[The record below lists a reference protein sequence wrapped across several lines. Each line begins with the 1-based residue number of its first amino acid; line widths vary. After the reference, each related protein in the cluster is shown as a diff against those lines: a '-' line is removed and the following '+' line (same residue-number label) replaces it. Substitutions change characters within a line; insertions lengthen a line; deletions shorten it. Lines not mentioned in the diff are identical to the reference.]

1 MSIAELKSLLG
12 SGRISEDE
20 DIIKTY
26 SDDWTGRYRGFA
38 RAVISPEST
47 DEVAE
52 ILNWCSTNQV
62 GVVPQGGNTG
72 MVGGSTPLNGELIIS
87 LRKMKNVNFSD
98 TNDNQIVAEAGATLL
113 EIQNLALERSMIY
126 GVDFAAR
133 DSATIGGTIATNAGG
148 LNVLRYGTTRR
159 QIISVE
165 AVTGTGE
172 IIGNLNGLDKDNT
185 GYHLPSLLCGS
196 EGTLAIVTRAKLRLR
211 PKPKENVSI
220 LFGLDTIQDAVNL
233 TEACVSTSMEIIACE
248 LFFQKGVDLVR
259 EAYDLQPLW
268 NNRKSIYLLCEFAG
282 DLGVLDRLNE
292 NVLGEMLRTHDS
304 ILVATSDRERQRL
317 WQYREL
323 HTLAISNKGI
333 PLKLDVTIPL
343 GNLTHFL
350 DSIATICGN
359 INPLSIPYVFGH
371 SADGN
376 MHLNI
381 LQSEP
386 NVAEM
391 EEEILKFV
399 VSLDGSISA
408 EHGIGRGKAP
418 YLHLQR
424 NEEEIRLFREM
435 KKAFDP
441 KGILNPDVIFPTS
454 GNDA

>member
-1 MSIAELKSLLG
+1 M
-12 SGRISEDE
+12 
-20 DIIKTY
+20 
-26 SDDWTGRYRGFA
+26 
-38 RAVISPEST
+38 
-47 DEVAE
+47 
-52 ILNWCSTNQV
+52 
-62 GVVPQGGNTG
+62 
-72 MVGGSTPLNGELIIS
+72 
-87 LRKMKNVNFSD
+87 
-98 TNDNQIVAEAGATLL
+98 
-113 EIQNLALERSMIY
+113 
-126 GVDFAAR
+126 
-133 DSATIGGTIATNAGG
+133 
-148 LNVLRYGTTRR
+148 
-159 QIISVE
+159 
-165 AVTGTGE
+165 
-172 IIGNLNGLDKDNT
+172 
-185 GYHLPSLLCGS
+185 
-196 EGTLAIVTRAKLRLR
+196 
-211 PKPKENVSI
+211 
-220 LFGLDTIQDAVNL
+220 
-233 TEACVSTSMEIIACE
+233 
-248 LFFQKGVDLVR
+248 
-259 EAYDLQPLW
+259 
-268 NNRKSIYLLCEFAG
+268 
-282 DLGVLDRLNE
+282 DRLNE

-386 NVAEM
+386 NVAEI

-408 EHGIGRGKAP
+408 EHGIGRAKAP

-454 GNDA
+454 R

>member
-26 SDDWTGRYRGFA
+26 SDDWTGRYRGSA
-38 RAVISPEST
+38 RAVISPQST

-52 ILNWCSTNQV
+52 ILNWCSTNWV

-233 TEACVSTSMEIIACE
+233 TEACVSTSTDIIACE

-268 NNRKSIYLLCEFAG
+268 NNKNSIYLLCEFAG

-408 EHGIGRGKAP
+408 EHGIGRAKAP

-454 GNDA
+454 R

>member
-20 DIIKTY
+20 DVIKTY
-26 SDDWTGRYRGFA
+26 SDDWTGRYRGSA
-38 RAVISPEST
+38 RAVISPQST
-47 DEVAE
+47 YEVAE

-159 QIISVE
+159 QIVSVE

-196 EGTLAIVTRAKLRLR
+196 EGTLAIVTRAKLRLW
-211 PKPKENVSI
+211 PKPKENISI

-233 TEACVSTSMEIIACE
+233 TEACVSTSTEIIACE

-268 NNRKSIYLLCEFAG
+268 NNRNSIYFLCEFAG

-304 ILVATSDRERQRL
+304 IFVATSDKERQRL

-323 HTLAISNKGI
+323 HTLAIADKGI

-350 DSIATICGN
+350 DSIATICSN

-408 EHGIGRGKAP
+408 EHGIGRAKAP
-418 YLHLQR
+418 YLHFQR

-441 KGILNPDVIFPTS
+441 KGILNPDIIFPAS
-454 GNDA
+454 R

>member
-26 SDDWTGRYRGFA
+26 SDDWTGRYRGSA
-38 RAVISPEST
+38 RAVISPQST

-268 NNRKSIYLLCEFAG
+268 NNRNSIYLLCEFAG

-408 EHGIGRGKAP
+408 EHGIGRAKAP

-454 GNDA
+454 R

>member
-12 SGRISEDE
+12 SGRISEDA

-26 SDDWTGRYRGFA
+26 SDDWTGRYRGSA
-38 RAVISPEST
+38 RAVISPQST

-233 TEACVSTSMEIIACE
+233 TEACVSTSTEIIACE

-268 NNRKSIYLLCEFAG
+268 NNRNSIYLLCEFAG

-408 EHGIGRGKAP
+408 EHGIGRAKAP

-454 GNDA
+454 R

>member
-113 EIQNLALERSMIY
+113 ELQNLALERSMIY

-233 TEACVSTSMEIIACE
+233 TEACVSKSTEIIACE

-386 NVAEM
+386 NVAEI

-408 EHGIGRGKAP
+408 EHGIGRAKAP

-454 GNDA
+454 R

>member
-1 MSIAELKSLLG
+1 MSITELKSLLG
-12 SGRISEDE
+12 SGRISEDA

-26 SDDWTGRYRGFA
+26 SDDWTGRYRGSA
-38 RAVISPEST
+38 RAVISPQST

-233 TEACVSTSMEIIACE
+233 TEACVSTSTEIIACE

-268 NNRKSIYLLCEFAG
+268 NNKNSIYLLCEFAG

-408 EHGIGRGKAP
+408 EHGIGRAKAP

-454 GNDA
+454 R

>member
-26 SDDWTGRYRGFA
+26 SDDWTGRYRGSA
-38 RAVISPEST
+38 RAVISPQST

-52 ILNWCSTNQV
+52 ILNWCSTNRV

-233 TEACVSTSMEIIACE
+233 TEACVSASTEIIACE

-268 NNRKSIYLLCEFAG
+268 NNKNSIYLLCEFAG

-408 EHGIGRGKAP
+408 EHGIGRAKAP
-418 YLHLQR
+418 YLHFQR

-454 GNDA
+454 R

>member
-1 MSIAELKSLLG
+1 
-12 SGRISEDE
+12 
-20 DIIKTY
+20 
-26 SDDWTGRYRGFA
+26 
-38 RAVISPEST
+38 
-47 DEVAE
+47 
-52 ILNWCSTNQV
+52 
-62 GVVPQGGNTG
+62 
-72 MVGGSTPLNGELIIS
+72 
-87 LRKMKNVNFSD
+87 MKNVNFSD

-233 TEACVSTSMEIIACE
+233 TEACVSTSTEIIACE

-268 NNRKSIYLLCEFAG
+268 NNKNSIYLLCEFAG

-408 EHGIGRGKAP
+408 EHGIGRAKAP
-418 YLHLQR
+418 YLHFQR

-454 GNDA
+454 R

>member
-26 SDDWTGRYRGFA
+26 SDDWTGRYRGSA
-38 RAVISPEST
+38 RAVISPQST

-159 QIISVE
+159 QIVSVE

-196 EGTLAIVTRAKLRLR
+196 EGTLAIVTRAKLRLW
-211 PKPKENVSI
+211 PKPKENISI

-268 NNRKSIYLLCEFAG
+268 NNRNSIYLLCEFAG

-408 EHGIGRGKAP
+408 EHGIGRAKAP

-454 GNDA
+454 R

>member
-26 SDDWTGRYRGFA
+26 SDDWTGRYRGSA
-38 RAVISPEST
+38 RAVISPQST

-87 LRKMKNVNFSD
+87 LKKMKNVNFSD

-233 TEACVSTSMEIIACE
+233 TEACVSTSTEIIACE

-268 NNRKSIYLLCEFAG
+268 NNKNSIYLLCEFAG

-408 EHGIGRGKAP
+408 EHGIGRAKAP

-441 KGILNPDVIFPTS
+441 KGILNPDVIFPAS
-454 GNDA
+454 R

>member
-26 SDDWTGRYRGFA
+26 SDDWTGRYRGSA
-38 RAVISPEST
+38 RAVISPQST

-165 AVTGTGE
+165 AVAGTGE

-233 TEACVSTSMEIIACE
+233 TEACVSTSTEIIACE

-268 NNRKSIYLLCEFAG
+268 NNRNSIYLLCEFAG

-343 GNLTHFL
+343 GNLAHFL

-408 EHGIGRGKAP
+408 EHGIGRAKAP
-418 YLHLQR
+418 YLHIQR

-454 GNDA
+454 K

>member
-38 RAVISPEST
+38 RAVISPQST

-52 ILNWCSTNQV
+52 ILNWCSTNQI

-233 TEACVSTSMEIIACE
+233 TEACVSTSTEIIACE

-292 NVLGEMLRTHDS
+292 NLLGEMLRTHDS

-408 EHGIGRGKAP
+408 EHGIGRAKAP

-441 KGILNPDVIFPTS
+441 KGILNPDVIFPAS
-454 GNDA
+454 R

>member
-26 SDDWTGRYRGFA
+26 SDDWTGRYRGSA
-38 RAVISPEST
+38 RAVISPQST

-87 LRKMKNVNFSD
+87 LRKMKNVIFSD

-233 TEACVSTSMEIIACE
+233 TEACVSTSTEIIACE

-268 NNRKSIYLLCEFAG
+268 NNRNSIYLLCEFAG

-304 ILVATSDRERQRL
+304 VLVATSDRERQRL

-408 EHGIGRGKAP
+408 EHGIGRAKAP

-435 KKAFDP
+435 KKSFDP

-454 GNDA
+454 R

>member
-1 MSIAELKSLLG
+1 
-12 SGRISEDE
+12 
-20 DIIKTY
+20 
-26 SDDWTGRYRGFA
+26 
-38 RAVISPEST
+38 
-47 DEVAE
+47 
-52 ILNWCSTNQV
+52 
-62 GVVPQGGNTG
+62 
-72 MVGGSTPLNGELIIS
+72 
-87 LRKMKNVNFSD
+87 MKNVNFSD

-148 LNVLRYGTTRR
+148 LNVLRYGTTRG

-233 TEACVSTSMEIIACE
+233 TEVCVSTSTEIIACE

-268 NNRKSIYLLCEFAG
+268 NNKNSIYLLCEFAG

-408 EHGIGRGKAP
+408 EHGIGRAKAP

-454 GNDA
+454 R

>member
-26 SDDWTGRYRGFA
+26 SDDWTGRYRGSA
-38 RAVISPEST
+38 RAVISPQST
-47 DEVAE
+47 DEVVE
-52 ILNWCSTNQV
+52 ILKWCSTNQV

-233 TEACVSTSMEIIACE
+233 TEACVSTSTEIIACE

-268 NNRKSIYLLCEFAG
+268 NNKNSIYLLCEFAG

-408 EHGIGRGKAP
+408 EHGIGRAKAP

-454 GNDA
+454 R

>member
-26 SDDWTGRYRGFA
+26 SDDWTGRYRGSA
-38 RAVISPEST
+38 RAVISPQST

-52 ILNWCSTNQV
+52 ILNWCSTNRV

-233 TEACVSTSMEIIACE
+233 TEACVSTSTEIIACE

-268 NNRKSIYLLCEFAG
+268 NNKNSIYLLCEFAG

-292 NVLGEMLRTHDS
+292 NALGEMLRTHDS

-408 EHGIGRGKAP
+408 EHGIGRAKAP

-441 KGILNPDVIFPTS
+441 KGILNPDIIFPAS
-454 GNDA
+454 R

>member
-12 SGRISEDE
+12 SGRISEDA

-26 SDDWTGRYRGFA
+26 SDDWTGRYRGSA
-38 RAVISPEST
+38 RAVISPQSI

-233 TEACVSTSMEIIACE
+233 TEACVSTSTEIIACE

-268 NNRKSIYLLCEFAG
+268 NNKNSIYLLCEFAG

-408 EHGIGRGKAP
+408 EHGIGRAKAP

-454 GNDA
+454 R

>member
-26 SDDWTGRYRGFA
+26 SDDWTGRYRGSA
-38 RAVISPEST
+38 RAVISPQST
-47 DEVAE
+47 YEVAE

-196 EGTLAIVTRAKLRLR
+196 EGTLAIVTRAKLRLW
-211 PKPKENVSI
+211 PKPKENISI

-268 NNRKSIYLLCEFAG
+268 NNRNSIYLLCEFAG

-292 NVLGEMLRTHDS
+292 NALGEMLRTHDS

-408 EHGIGRGKAP
+408 EHGIGRAKAP
-418 YLHLQR
+418 YLHIQR

-454 GNDA
+454 K

>member
-12 SGRISEDE
+12 SSRISEDE

-38 RAVISPEST
+38 RAVISPQST
-47 DEVAE
+47 DEVVE
-52 ILNWCSTNQV
+52 ILKWCSTNQV

-233 TEACVSTSMEIIACE
+233 TEACVSTSTEIIACE
-248 LFFQKGVDLVR
+248 LFFQKGVELVR

-268 NNRKSIYLLCEFAG
+268 NNRNSIYLLCEFAG
-282 DLGVLDRLNE
+282 DSGVLDRLNE

-408 EHGIGRGKAP
+408 EHGIGRAKAP

-454 GNDA
+454 R

>member
-12 SGRISEDE
+12 SGRISEDA

-38 RAVISPEST
+38 RAVISPESI

-233 TEACVSTSMEIIACE
+233 TEACVSTSTEIIACE

-268 NNRKSIYLLCEFAG
+268 NNRNSIYLLCEFAG

-408 EHGIGRGKAP
+408 EHGIGRAKAP

-435 KKAFDP
+435 KKSFDP

-454 GNDA
+454 R

>member
-1 MSIAELKSLLG
+1 MSITELKSLLG
-12 SGRISEDE
+12 SGRISEDA

-26 SDDWTGRYRGFA
+26 SDDWTGRYRGSA
-38 RAVISPEST
+38 RAVISPQST

-87 LRKMKNVNFSD
+87 LRKMKNVCFSD

-220 LFGLDTIQDAVNL
+220 LFGLDTIQDAINL
-233 TEACVSTSMEIIACE
+233 TEACVSTSTEIIACE

-268 NNRKSIYLLCEFAG
+268 NNKNSIYLLCEFAG

-408 EHGIGRGKAP
+408 EHGIGRAKAP

-454 GNDA
+454 R

>member
-26 SDDWTGRYRGFA
+26 SDDWTGRYRGSA
-38 RAVISPEST
+38 RAVISPQST

-233 TEACVSTSMEIIACE
+233 TEACVSTSTEIIACE

-268 NNRKSIYLLCEFAG
+268 NNKNSIYLLCEFAG

-408 EHGIGRGKAP
+408 EHGIGRAKAP
-418 YLHLQR
+418 YLHFQR

-454 GNDA
+454 R

>member
-233 TEACVSTSMEIIACE
+233 TEACVSTSTEIIACE

-268 NNRKSIYLLCEFAG
+268 NNRNSIYLLCEFAG
-282 DLGVLDRLNE
+282 DSGVLDRLNE

-304 ILVATSDRERQRL
+304 VLVATSDRERQRL

-408 EHGIGRGKAP
+408 EHGIGRAKAP

-454 GNDA
+454 R

>member
-38 RAVISPEST
+38 RAVISPQST

-233 TEACVSTSMEIIACE
+233 TEACVSTSTEIIACE
-248 LFFQKGVDLVR
+248 LFFQKGVELVR

-268 NNRKSIYLLCEFAG
+268 NNRNSIYLLCEFAG
-282 DLGVLDRLNE
+282 DSGVLDRLNE

-408 EHGIGRGKAP
+408 EHGIGRAKAP

-454 GNDA
+454 R

>member
-26 SDDWTGRYRGFA
+26 SDDWTGRYRGSA
-38 RAVISPEST
+38 RAVISPQST

-233 TEACVSTSMEIIACE
+233 TEACISTSTEIIACE

-268 NNRKSIYLLCEFAG
+268 NNRNSIYLLCEFAG

-408 EHGIGRGKAP
+408 EHGIGRAKAP

-454 GNDA
+454 K

>member
-26 SDDWTGRYRGFA
+26 SDDWTGRYRGSA
-38 RAVISPEST
+38 RAVISPQST

-52 ILNWCSTNQV
+52 ILNWCSTNRV

-233 TEACVSTSMEIIACE
+233 TEACVSTSTEIIACE

-268 NNRKSIYLLCEFAG
+268 NNKNSIYLLCEFAG

-408 EHGIGRGKAP
+408 EHGIGRAKAP

-435 KKAFDP
+435 KKSFDP

-454 GNDA
+454 R

>member
-26 SDDWTGRYRGFA
+26 SDDWTGRYRGSA
-38 RAVISPEST
+38 RAVISPQST

-52 ILNWCSTNQV
+52 ILNWCSANWV

-196 EGTLAIVTRAKLRLR
+196 EGTLAIVTRAKLRLK

-233 TEACVSTSMEIIACE
+233 TEACVSTSTEIIACE

-408 EHGIGRGKAP
+408 EHGIGRAKAP

-424 NEEEIRLFREM
+424 NEEEIKLFREM

-454 GNDA
+454 R

>member
-12 SGRISEDE
+12 SSRISEDE

-38 RAVISPEST
+38 RAVISPQST
-47 DEVAE
+47 DEVVE

-233 TEACVSTSMEIIACE
+233 TEACVSTSTEIIACE

-268 NNRKSIYLLCEFAG
+268 NNKNSIYLLCEFAG

-408 EHGIGRGKAP
+408 EHGIGRAKAP

-454 GNDA
+454 R

>member
-233 TEACVSTSMEIIACE
+233 TEACVSTSTEIIACE

-408 EHGIGRGKAP
+408 EHGIGRSKAP

-424 NEEEIRLFREM
+424 NDEEIRLFREM

-454 GNDA
+454 R

>member
-20 DIIKTY
+20 DVIKTY
-26 SDDWTGRYRGFA
+26 SDDWTGRYRGSA
-38 RAVISPEST
+38 RAVISPQST
-47 DEVAE
+47 YEVAE

-159 QIISVE
+159 QIVSVE

-196 EGTLAIVTRAKLRLR
+196 EGTLAIVTRAKLRLW

-268 NNRKSIYLLCEFAG
+268 NNRNSIYLLCEFAG

-304 ILVATSDRERQRL
+304 IFVATSDRERQRL

-323 HTLAISNKGI
+323 HTLAIANKGI

-408 EHGIGRGKAP
+408 EHGIGRAKAP
-418 YLHLQR
+418 YLHIQR

-454 GNDA
+454 K

>member
-26 SDDWTGRYRGFA
+26 SDDWTGRYRGSA
-38 RAVISPEST
+38 RAVISPQST

-52 ILNWCSTNQV
+52 ILNWCSANWV

-233 TEACVSTSMEIIACE
+233 TEACVSTSTEIIACE

-268 NNRKSIYLLCEFAG
+268 NNKNSIYLLCEFAG

-408 EHGIGRGKAP
+408 EHGIGRAKAP

-454 GNDA
+454 R

>member
-20 DIIKTY
+20 DVIKTY
-26 SDDWTGRYRGFA
+26 SDDWTGRYRGSA
-38 RAVISPEST
+38 RAVISPQST
-47 DEVAE
+47 YEVAE

-98 TNDNQIVAEAGATLL
+98 RNNNQIVAEAGATLL

-159 QIISVE
+159 QIVSVE

-196 EGTLAIVTRAKLRLR
+196 EGTLAIVTRAKLRLW
-211 PKPKENVSI
+211 PKPKENISI

-268 NNRKSIYLLCEFAG
+268 NNRNSIYLLCEFAG
-282 DLGVLDRLNE
+282 ELGVLDRLNE

-304 ILVATSDRERQRL
+304 IFVATSDKERQRL

-323 HTLAISNKGI
+323 HTLAIANKGI

-350 DSIATICGN
+350 DSIATICSN

-408 EHGIGRGKAP
+408 EHGIGRAKAP
-418 YLHLQR
+418 YLHIQR

-454 GNDA
+454 K